1 MEASI
6 NRFLPGNRVTL
17 LRSGGE
23 YFPALA
29 YAIDGAEREVW
40 LETYIYADDDVG
52 RIITAALVRAAQRG
66 VAVRVLVDGWG
77 ARHYLTAA
85 IEGDLVR
92 GGVTLQRYRPAVAPW
107 QFRSNRLRRLHRK
120 LCHVDGRIAFVGG
133 INIIDDVNT
142 PGQRPPRVDFALRI
156 EGPLLVPVVRSMQ
169 RVWAINELVHYQRN
183 VVPLFPSP
191 RRAQRVGA
199 QTAKFLIR
207 DNLRHRRDIERAY
220 LAAIRTAKH
229 DILIANS
236 YFFPGIRF
244 RRALIAAARRGVKV
258 TLLLQGRVEYLL
270 LHYATRALY
279 GQLLS
284 SGVTIQEYHQSFL
297 HAKVAVV
304 DDDWATVG
312 SSNIDPYSLLMAREA
327 NVFVRDPDFSNQLRG
342 ELLRMIEEGARRVR
356 PQHWALRPRLYKGL
370 VWMAYGI
377 VRVGMGVL
385 GYGGNEWFR
394 SPRKP
399 RWRRRPDRAE
409 S

>member
-1 MEASI
+1 VDASI

-92 GGVTLQRYRPAVAPW
+92 GGVTLQRYRPEVAPW

-156 EGPLLVPVVRSMQ
+156 EGPLLVPVMRSMQ

-191 RRAQRVGA
+191 RRAQRAGA

-229 DILIANS
+229 EILIANS

-244 RRALIAAARRGVKV
+244 RRALIAAAGRGVKV

-394 SPRKP
+394 GPRKP
-399 RWRRRPDRAE
+399 RWRRRPERAE
-409 S
+409 N